1 MCGVNKMY
9 NNREENLFGKKTTA
23 VMEEERSAVTE
34 RSYSG
39 AQTTQKTTTFTPVT
53 KNPGRLT
60 VTNTGEQATQTAVT
74 AKPKEKIQTK
84 NIAMMVVY
92 SVVAIALAAI
102 IAVNAITLGGISAT
116 NAQLSAELTTLET
129 TYSALSTELSAVSST
144 ERMTELASSQFDLT
158 SSSAAATASFSVPS
172 YVTVETQTFENNWF
186 DNFLDNLM

>member
-1 MCGVNKMY
+1 MY
-9 NNREENLFGKKTTA
+9 NNREENLFGQRTTT
-23 VMEEERSAVTE
+23 VMEEEKTAVNE

-60 VTNTGEQATQTAVT
+60 VTNAGEQTTQTTAA

-102 IAVNAITLGGISAT
+102 IAVNAITLGSISAT
-116 NAQLSAELTTLET
+116 NAGLSAELSTLET

-158 SSSAAATASFSVPS
+158 ATTASATASFSVPS
-172 YVTVETQTFENNWF
+172 YVATETQTFENNWF
-186 DNFLDNLM
+186 DNMLDKLA